1 MEKLEIDKIPAAVK
15 NAILAAW
22 PDQAEEIIA
31 SLRHHKGFDEYYSF
45 QRWGMF
51 VGIELD
57 GYIHT

>member
-1 MEKLEIDKIPAAVK
+1 MEKLEIASIPEAVK
-15 NAILAAW
+15 KAILAAW
-22 PDQAEEIIA
+22 PDQADEII
-31 SLRHHKGFDEYYSF
+31 SELRHHKGFDEYYSF